1 MFKRGRAKR
10 NLVRPGRYRYAMT
23 FPKGALPPVDRSRGG
38 FWSLTMYD
46 RDYFMLASS
55 PNGRTNI
62 GTVSLEANELKF
74 GPDGSLTLH
83 LSHQAPGDADAK
95 ANWLQA
101 PDDQFALIVRT
112 YVPTEALL
120 TGAYKL
126 PNVQRA

>member
-1 MFKRGRAKR
+1 
-10 NLVRPGRYRYAMT
+10 MT

-74 GPDGSLTLH
+74 GADGSLTLLLPSVVTLH
-83 LSHQAPGDADAK
+83 RRSPRCRSSIWTGLAAERHARRVGIRGEAQ
-95 ANWLQA
+95 LL
-101 PDDQFALIVRT
+101 FAT
-112 YVPTEALL
+112 
-120 TGAYKL
+120 
-126 PNVQRA
+126 RAVT